1 MAVSLTVPSSHT
13 VLPPLVTAPSP
24 LQSNETNPIATST
37 AATVSKAKLK
47 QKNRKANEFVIEF
60 PLILT
65 IEAATNY
72 NLSGF
77 TPDAEL
83 DVWTVAD
90 VVHSFKG
97 KSGSTTKVTFRRALN
112 DY

>member
-1 MAVSLTVPSSHT
+1 MAISLTVPSSHT
-13 VLPPLVTAPSP
+13 TLPSQATAPSP
-24 LQSNETNPIATST
+24 LQSSETNPIITSK

-47 QKNRKANEFVIEF
+47 QRNRKANEFVIEF

-65 IEAATNY
+65 IEAATTY

-77 TPDAEL
+77 TPDADL
-83 DVWTVAD
+83 DVWVASD